1 MNFHWPNPFHRNTPE
16 PVSDIPGRL
25 HGQFTPSEKTRRTN
39 SRRQTVNL
47 QLGKYVAT
55 TTPQQR
61 EAETQAYFAVARSIR
76 GREAGNGN

>member
-1 MNFHWPNPFHRNTPE
+1 MNLLQTLFYRKSE
-16 PVSDIPGRL
+16 ADVSDLPGRL

-47 QLGKYVAT
+47 QLGQYVAT

-76 GREAGNGN
+76 GREAGNG